1 MFTWQSLVILNVF
14 KSLTLKKSLKKKLEY
29 RFLVESTVIEN
40 ATFPY
45 KTVLSK
51 TNIKTSIIKNIKWSY
66 KKKKKKKITNKD
78 YILKIYFDLNDL
90 S

>member
-51 TNIKTSIIKNIKWSY
+51 VNIKTSIIKNMKWSY
-66 KKKKKKKITNKD
+66 QKKTKYLLIKAVF
-78 YILKIYFDLNDL
+78 LKFTLI
-90 S
+90 

>member
-14 KSLTLKKSLKKKLEY
+14 KSLTLKKCLKKKLEY

-51 TNIKTSIIKNIKWSY
+51 ANIKTSIIKNMKWSY
-66 KKKKKKKITNKD
+66 QKKKKKKN
-78 YILKIYFDLNDL
+78 Y
-90 S
+90 

>member
-66 KKKKKKKITNKD
+66 KKKKITNKD